1 MNGKLNVLNNSKF
14 FAGIVMILLNI
25 GSKYIS
31 LNFSKN
37 QEGYIK
43 NALGRQI
50 LIFAMSWI
58 GSRDILISLIL
69 TAVFTILADHIL
81 NENSSLCIVPRKWR
95 YLYASMD
102 MNNDGKITDEEVE
115 KAIKILEQAKS
126 DNIAKNKEK
135 AFNNFYYNL

>member
-1 MNGKLNVLNNSKF
+1 ML
-14 FAGIVMILLNI
+14 
-25 GSKYIS
+25 
-31 LNFSKN
+31 
-37 QEGYIK
+37 
-43 NALGRQI
+43 
-50 LIFAMSWI
+50 
-58 GSRDILISLIL
+58 RDILISLIL

-95 YLYASMD
+95 HLYASMD
-102 MNNDGKITDEEVE
+102 MNNDGKITDDEVE

>member
-1 MNGKLNVLNNSKF
+1 MNSKLNVLNNSKF

-95 YLYASMD
+95 YIYASMD
-102 MNNDGKITDEEVE
+102 LNNDGKITDEEVE